1 MKESS
6 TTEKSKTKSS
16 LNEEPSQRTLDY
28 LMLLARSFDVEKESK
43 KPLHFDV
50 CLN

>member
-6 TTEKSKTKSS
+6 TKEKSKTKSIP
-16 LNEEPSQRTLDY
+16 NEGPSQRTLDY
-28 LMLLARSFDVEKESK
+28 LMLLARSFDVEKENK
-43 KPLHFDV
+43 RPVHFDV